1 MQAFDSVRS
10 ALSGFL
16 QEKGLEWPAKAVVEA
31 AKDPKHGDV
40 ATNLAML
47 LAKPLHRAPRDIA
60 AELAAWIRD
69 HTDGVEN
76 VEVAGP
82 GFCNVTFSQVFWRR
96 VVQQVEKEGAA
107 FGSSTIG
114 GGRKTLVEYVSANP
128 TGPLHV
134 GHGRG
139 AAAGD
144 SLARILR
151 RAGYDVTTEYYINDA
166 GRQMRILGM
175 SVWYRLR
182 NLVGRTMAEPED
194 YYRGSYITD
203 IAKEMLE
210 KDPSL
215 ADASDEDGKER
226 CYEYAKNEILEG
238 IKKDL
243 RDFRVEHQ
251 NWFSEK
257 TLVDGGLV
265 DKAFQALKDAGYTYE
280 KDGALWFATSRLGDD
295 KDRVLRKSDGS
306 LTYFASDIAYH
317 HNKFERGFDWLIDV
331 WGADHHGYVPRMRA
345 AIEAM
350 GKGKKNFDVV
360 LIQLVNL
367 LINGQPVSMST
378 RAGTFET
385 LADVVREVGADAA
398 RFMFLSRKTD
408 SPVDFDL
415 EAVKQRTM
423 ENPVYYVQYAHARV
437 AALLRRAA
445 EEGVTIP
452 DVSDDAALAG
462 LTLPDDMALLRKM
475 ALYRDMLE
483 QAATTLS
490 VHHVSH
496 YLMELSQLLHSYY
509 TKNQILKAGDPV
521 TTGSRLALLR
531 AVSRVIANG
540 LDLMGVS
547 APTTCNR
554 TGKPAGGEICHGFFP
569 PEFHPHD
576 PDQRRIAPL
585 RDHAERSRF
594 GPHRRHPH
602 RHCGLVLLHGL
613 HGGTR
618 AESGKASGGN
628 RCHRGPGKER

>member
-367 LINGQPVSMST
+367 LVNGQPVSMST

-398 RFMFLSRKTD
+398 QFMFLSRKTD

-445 EEGVTIP
+445 GEGVTIP

-547 APTTCNR
+547 AP
-554 TGKPAGGEICHGFFP
+554 
-569 PEFHPHD
+569 
-576 PDQRRIAPL
+576 
-585 RDHAERSRF
+585 DHM
-594 GPHRRHPH
+594 
-602 RHCGLVLLHGL
+602 
-613 HGGTR
+613 
-618 AESGKASGGN
+618 
-628 RCHRGPGKER
+628 

>member
-203 IAKEMLE
+203 IAKEMLK

-445 EEGVTIP
+445 GEGVTIP

-509 TKNQILKAGDPV
+509 TKHQILKAGDPV

-547 APTTCNR
+547 AP
-554 TGKPAGGEICHGFFP
+554 
-569 PEFHPHD
+569 
-576 PDQRRIAPL
+576 
-585 RDHAERSRF
+585 DHM
-594 GPHRRHPH
+594 
-602 RHCGLVLLHGL
+602 
-613 HGGTR
+613 
-618 AESGKASGGN
+618 
-628 RCHRGPGKER
+628 

>member
-367 LINGQPVSMST
+367 LVNGQPVSMST

-475 ALYRDMLE
+475 ALYRDMPE

-490 VHHVSH
+490 VHHASH

-547 APTTCNR
+547 AP
-554 TGKPAGGEICHGFFP
+554 
-569 PEFHPHD
+569 
-576 PDQRRIAPL
+576 
-585 RDHAERSRF
+585 DHM
-594 GPHRRHPH
+594 
-602 RHCGLVLLHGL
+602 
-613 HGGTR
+613 
-618 AESGKASGGN
+618 
-628 RCHRGPGKER
+628 

>member
-215 ADASDEDGKER
+215 ADASDEDGKGR

-265 DKAFQALKDAGYTYE
+265 DKAFQALKDAGYTCE

-445 EEGVTIP
+445 GEGVTIP

-547 APTTCNR
+547 AP
-554 TGKPAGGEICHGFFP
+554 
-569 PEFHPHD
+569 
-576 PDQRRIAPL
+576 
-585 RDHAERSRF
+585 DHM
-594 GPHRRHPH
+594 
-602 RHCGLVLLHGL
+602 
-613 HGGTR
+613 
-618 AESGKASGGN
+618 
-628 RCHRGPGKER
+628 

>member
-151 RAGYDVTTEYYINDA
+151 RAGDDVTTEFYINDA

-547 APTTCNR
+547 AP
-554 TGKPAGGEICHGFFP
+554 
-569 PEFHPHD
+569 
-576 PDQRRIAPL
+576 
-585 RDHAERSRF
+585 DHM
-594 GPHRRHPH
+594 
-602 RHCGLVLLHGL
+602 
-613 HGGTR
+613 
-618 AESGKASGGN
+618 
-628 RCHRGPGKER
+628 

>member
-317 HNKFERGFDWLIDV
+317 HNKFEHGFDWLIDV

-547 APTTCNR
+547 AP
-554 TGKPAGGEICHGFFP
+554 
-569 PEFHPHD
+569 
-576 PDQRRIAPL
+576 
-585 RDHAERSRF
+585 DHM
-594 GPHRRHPH
+594 
-602 RHCGLVLLHGL
+602 
-613 HGGTR
+613 
-618 AESGKASGGN
+618 
-628 RCHRGPGKER
+628 

>member
-114 GGRKTLVEYVSANP
+114 GGRKTLVEYVSAKP

-547 APTTCNR
+547 AP
-554 TGKPAGGEICHGFFP
+554 
-569 PEFHPHD
+569 
-576 PDQRRIAPL
+576 
-585 RDHAERSRF
+585 DHM
-594 GPHRRHPH
+594 
-602 RHCGLVLLHGL
+602 
-613 HGGTR
+613 
-618 AESGKASGGN
+618 
-628 RCHRGPGKER
+628 

>member
-215 ADASDEDGKER
+215 ADASAEDGKER
-226 CYEYAKNEILEG
+226 CYESAKNEILEG

-360 LIQLVNL
+360 LIQLVDL

-531 AVSRVIANG
+531 AVSRVLANG
-540 LDLMGVS
+540 LDRMGVS
-547 APTTCNR
+547 AP
-554 TGKPAGGEICHGFFP
+554 
-569 PEFHPHD
+569 
-576 PDQRRIAPL
+576 
-585 RDHAERSRF
+585 DHM
-594 GPHRRHPH
+594 
-602 RHCGLVLLHGL
+602 
-613 HGGTR
+613 
-618 AESGKASGGN
+618 
-628 RCHRGPGKER
+628 

>member
-437 AALLRRAA
+437 SALLRRAA

-547 APTTCNR
+547 AP
-554 TGKPAGGEICHGFFP
+554 
-569 PEFHPHD
+569 
-576 PDQRRIAPL
+576 
-585 RDHAERSRF
+585 DHM
-594 GPHRRHPH
+594 
-602 RHCGLVLLHGL
+602 
-613 HGGTR
+613 
-618 AESGKASGGN
+618 
-628 RCHRGPGKER
+628 

>member
-452 DVSDDAALAG
+452 DVSDDAALTG

-547 APTTCNR
+547 AP
-554 TGKPAGGEICHGFFP
+554 
-569 PEFHPHD
+569 
-576 PDQRRIAPL
+576 
-585 RDHAERSRF
+585 DHM
-594 GPHRRHPH
+594 
-602 RHCGLVLLHGL
+602 
-613 HGGTR
+613 
-618 AESGKASGGN
+618 
-628 RCHRGPGKER
+628 

>member
-1 MQAFDSVRS
+1 MQAFDSVRL

-175 SVWYRLR
+175 SVWDRLR

-331 WGADHHGYVPRMRA
+331 WGADHHGYVPRMCA

-509 TKNQILKAGDPV
+509 TKKQILKAGDPV

-547 APTTCNR
+547 AP
-554 TGKPAGGEICHGFFP
+554 
-569 PEFHPHD
+569 
-576 PDQRRIAPL
+576 
-585 RDHAERSRF
+585 DHM
-594 GPHRRHPH
+594 
-602 RHCGLVLLHGL
+602 
-613 HGGTR
+613 
-618 AESGKASGGN
+618 
-628 RCHRGPGKER
+628 

>member
-1 MQAFDSVRS
+1 MQAFDSVRL

-151 RAGYDVTTEYYINDA
+151 RAGYDVTTEVYSNDA

-547 APTTCNR
+547 AP
-554 TGKPAGGEICHGFFP
+554 
-569 PEFHPHD
+569 
-576 PDQRRIAPL
+576 
-585 RDHAERSRF
+585 DHM
-594 GPHRRHPH
+594 
-602 RHCGLVLLHGL
+602 
-613 HGGTR
+613 
-618 AESGKASGGN
+618 
-628 RCHRGPGKER
+628 

>member
-331 WGADHHGYVPRMRA
+331 WGADHHGYVARMRA

-547 APTTCNR
+547 AP
-554 TGKPAGGEICHGFFP
+554 
-569 PEFHPHD
+569 
-576 PDQRRIAPL
+576 
-585 RDHAERSRF
+585 DHM
-594 GPHRRHPH
+594 
-602 RHCGLVLLHGL
+602 
-613 HGGTR
+613 
-618 AESGKASGGN
+618 
-628 RCHRGPGKER
+628 

>member
-1 MQAFDSVRS
+1 MQAFDSVRL

-69 HTDGVEN
+69 HTGGVEN

-547 APTTCNR
+547 AP
-554 TGKPAGGEICHGFFP
+554 
-569 PEFHPHD
+569 
-576 PDQRRIAPL
+576 
-585 RDHAERSRF
+585 DHM
-594 GPHRRHPH
+594 
-602 RHCGLVLLHGL
+602 
-613 HGGTR
+613 
-618 AESGKASGGN
+618 
-628 RCHRGPGKER
+628 

>member
-69 HTDGVEN
+69 YTDGVEN

-452 DVSDDAALAG
+452 DVSDDAAIAG

-547 APTTCNR
+547 AP
-554 TGKPAGGEICHGFFP
+554 
-569 PEFHPHD
+569 
-576 PDQRRIAPL
+576 
-585 RDHAERSRF
+585 DHM
-594 GPHRRHPH
+594 
-602 RHCGLVLLHGL
+602 
-613 HGGTR
+613 
-618 AESGKASGGN
+618 
-628 RCHRGPGKER
+628 

>member
-203 IAKEMLE
+203 IAKEILE

-547 APTTCNR
+547 AP
-554 TGKPAGGEICHGFFP
+554 
-569 PEFHPHD
+569 
-576 PDQRRIAPL
+576 
-585 RDHAERSRF
+585 DHM
-594 GPHRRHPH
+594 
-602 RHCGLVLLHGL
+602 
-613 HGGTR
+613 
-618 AESGKASGGN
+618 
-628 RCHRGPGKER
+628 

>member
-40 ATNLAML
+40 TTNLAML

-547 APTTCNR
+547 AP
-554 TGKPAGGEICHGFFP
+554 
-569 PEFHPHD
+569 
-576 PDQRRIAPL
+576 
-585 RDHAERSRF
+585 DHM
-594 GPHRRHPH
+594 
-602 RHCGLVLLHGL
+602 
-613 HGGTR
+613 
-618 AESGKASGGN
+618 
-628 RCHRGPGKER
+628 

>member
-243 RDFRVEHQ
+243 HDFRVEHQ

-350 GKGKKNFDVV
+350 GRGKKNFDVV

-547 APTTCNR
+547 AP
-554 TGKPAGGEICHGFFP
+554 
-569 PEFHPHD
+569 
-576 PDQRRIAPL
+576 
-585 RDHAERSRF
+585 DHM
-594 GPHRRHPH
+594 
-602 RHCGLVLLHGL
+602 
-613 HGGTR
+613 
-618 AESGKASGGN
+618 
-628 RCHRGPGKER
+628 

>member
-210 KDPSL
+210 KNPSL

-445 EEGVTIP
+445 GEGVTIP

-547 APTTCNR
+547 A
-554 TGKPAGGEICHGFFP
+554 
-569 PEFHPHD
+569 
-576 PDQRRIAPL
+576 L
-585 RDHAERSRF
+585 DHM
-594 GPHRRHPH
+594 
-602 RHCGLVLLHGL
+602 
-613 HGGTR
+613 
-618 AESGKASGGN
+618 
-628 RCHRGPGKER
+628 

>member
-215 ADASDEDGKER
+215 ADASDEDGKGR

-257 TLVDGGLV
+257 TLVDGALV

-445 EEGVTIP
+445 GEGVTIP

-547 APTTCNR
+547 AP
-554 TGKPAGGEICHGFFP
+554 
-569 PEFHPHD
+569 
-576 PDQRRIAPL
+576 
-585 RDHAERSRF
+585 DHM
-594 GPHRRHPH
+594 
-602 RHCGLVLLHGL
+602 
-613 HGGTR
+613 
-618 AESGKASGGN
+618 
-628 RCHRGPGKER
+628 

>member
-1 MQAFDSVRS
+1 MQAFDSVRL

-547 APTTCNR
+547 AP
-554 TGKPAGGEICHGFFP
+554 
-569 PEFHPHD
+569 
-576 PDQRRIAPL
+576 
-585 RDHAERSRF
+585 DHM
-594 GPHRRHPH
+594 
-602 RHCGLVLLHGL
+602 
-613 HGGTR
+613 
-618 AESGKASGGN
+618 
-628 RCHRGPGKER
+628 

>member
-210 KDPSL
+210 KYPSL

-547 APTTCNR
+547 AP
-554 TGKPAGGEICHGFFP
+554 
-569 PEFHPHD
+569 
-576 PDQRRIAPL
+576 
-585 RDHAERSRF
+585 DHM
-594 GPHRRHPH
+594 
-602 RHCGLVLLHGL
+602 
-613 HGGTR
+613 
-618 AESGKASGGN
+618 
-628 RCHRGPGKER
+628 

>member
-331 WGADHHGYVPRMRA
+331 WGADHHGYEPRMRA

-445 EEGVTIP
+445 GEGVTIP

-547 APTTCNR
+547 AP
-554 TGKPAGGEICHGFFP
+554 
-569 PEFHPHD
+569 
-576 PDQRRIAPL
+576 
-585 RDHAERSRF
+585 DHM
-594 GPHRRHPH
+594 
-602 RHCGLVLLHGL
+602 
-613 HGGTR
+613 
-618 AESGKASGGN
+618 
-628 RCHRGPGKER
+628 

>member
-10 ALSGFL
+10 ALNGFL

-367 LINGQPVSMST
+367 LVNGQPVSMST

-445 EEGVTIP
+445 GEGVTIP

-547 APTTCNR
+547 AP
-554 TGKPAGGEICHGFFP
+554 
-569 PEFHPHD
+569 
-576 PDQRRIAPL
+576 
-585 RDHAERSRF
+585 DHM
-594 GPHRRHPH
+594 
-602 RHCGLVLLHGL
+602 
-613 HGGTR
+613 
-618 AESGKASGGN
+618 
-628 RCHRGPGKER
+628 

>member
-31 AKDPKHGDV
+31 AKDPRHGDV

-445 EEGVTIP
+445 GEGVTIP

-547 APTTCNR
+547 AP
-554 TGKPAGGEICHGFFP
+554 
-569 PEFHPHD
+569 
-576 PDQRRIAPL
+576 
-585 RDHAERSRF
+585 DHM
-594 GPHRRHPH
+594 
-602 RHCGLVLLHGL
+602 
-613 HGGTR
+613 
-618 AESGKASGGN
+618 
-628 RCHRGPGKER
+628 

>member
-215 ADASDEDGKER
+215 ADASDDDGKER

-445 EEGVTIP
+445 GEGVTIP

-547 APTTCNR
+547 AP
-554 TGKPAGGEICHGFFP
+554 
-569 PEFHPHD
+569 
-576 PDQRRIAPL
+576 
-585 RDHAERSRF
+585 DHM
-594 GPHRRHPH
+594 
-602 RHCGLVLLHGL
+602 
-613 HGGTR
+613 
-618 AESGKASGGN
+618 
-628 RCHRGPGKER
+628 

>member
-445 EEGVTIP
+445 GEGVTIP

-496 YLMELSQLLHSYY
+496 YLLELSQLLHSYY

-547 APTTCNR
+547 AP
-554 TGKPAGGEICHGFFP
+554 
-569 PEFHPHD
+569 
-576 PDQRRIAPL
+576 
-585 RDHAERSRF
+585 DHM
-594 GPHRRHPH
+594 
-602 RHCGLVLLHGL
+602 
-613 HGGTR
+613 
-618 AESGKASGGN
+618 
-628 RCHRGPGKER
+628 

>member
-317 HNKFERGFDWLIDV
+317 HNKFERGFGWLIDV

-547 APTTCNR
+547 AP
-554 TGKPAGGEICHGFFP
+554 
-569 PEFHPHD
+569 
-576 PDQRRIAPL
+576 
-585 RDHAERSRF
+585 DHM
-594 GPHRRHPH
+594 
-602 RHCGLVLLHGL
+602 
-613 HGGTR
+613 
-618 AESGKASGGN
+618 
-628 RCHRGPGKER
+628 

>member
-1 MQAFDSVRS
+1 MQAFDSVRL

-251 NWFSEK
+251 SWFSEK

-423 ENPVYYVQYAHARV
+423 ENPVYYVQYAHARI

-462 LTLPDDMALLRKM
+462 LTLQDDMALLRKM

-547 APTTCNR
+547 AP
-554 TGKPAGGEICHGFFP
+554 
-569 PEFHPHD
+569 
-576 PDQRRIAPL
+576 
-585 RDHAERSRF
+585 DHM
-594 GPHRRHPH
+594 
-602 RHCGLVLLHGL
+602 
-613 HGGTR
+613 
-618 AESGKASGGN
+618 
-628 RCHRGPGKER
+628 

>member
-60 AELAAWIRD
+60 AEQAVWIRD

-226 CYEYAKNEILEG
+226 CYEYAKNEILDG

-445 EEGVTIP
+445 GEGVTIP

-547 APTTCNR
+547 AP
-554 TGKPAGGEICHGFFP
+554 
-569 PEFHPHD
+569 
-576 PDQRRIAPL
+576 
-585 RDHAERSRF
+585 DHM
-594 GPHRRHPH
+594 
-602 RHCGLVLLHGL
+602 
-613 HGGTR
+613 
-618 AESGKASGGN
+618 
-628 RCHRGPGKER
+628 

>member
-295 KDRVLRKSDGS
+295 KDRVLRKSDSS

-398 RFMFLSRKTD
+398 RFMFLSRRTD

-475 ALYRDMLE
+475 TLYRDMLE

-547 APTTCNR
+547 AP
-554 TGKPAGGEICHGFFP
+554 
-569 PEFHPHD
+569 
-576 PDQRRIAPL
+576 
-585 RDHAERSRF
+585 DHM
-594 GPHRRHPH
+594 
-602 RHCGLVLLHGL
+602 
-613 HGGTR
+613 
-618 AESGKASGGN
+618 
-628 RCHRGPGKER
+628 